1 MKKILIMYT
10 MNKFNLTAILFC
22 TVLFVSC
29 EKIFNCVSTPS
40 VQTGVC
46 IDSNLVN
53 DSIACL
59 TVYDP
64 VCGCDGV
71 TYSNSCYARGS
82 GVTSYVS
89 GECCD

>member
-1 MKKILIMYT
+1 
-10 MNKFNLTAILFC
+10 MNKIFSISLLTLLIIIF
-22 TVLFVSC
+22 FSC

-53 DSIACL
+53 DSIVCL

-71 TYSNSCYARGS
+71 TYSNSCYANGS

>member
-1 MKKILIMYT
+1 
-10 MNKFNLTAILFC
+10 MNKIFSISLLTLLIIIF
-22 TVLFVSC
+22 FSC
-29 EKIFNCVSTPS
+29 EKINNCVSAPS

-53 DSIACL
+53 DSIVCTAE
-59 TVYDP
+59 YDP

-71 TYSNSCYARGS
+71 TYSNSCYADGS

>member
-1 MKKILIMYT
+1 
-10 MNKFNLTAILFC
+10 MNKFILTAILSSIF
-22 TVLFVSC
+22 LFVSC
-29 EKIFNCVSTPS
+29 EKNNNCVSIPS
-40 VQTGVC
+40 VQSGTC

-53 DSIACL
+53 DSIVCTAE
-59 TVYDP
+59 YDP

-71 TYSNSCYARGS
+71 TYSNSCHADGA

>member
-1 MKKILIMYT
+1 
-10 MNKFNLTAILFC
+10 MNKIFSISLLTLLIIIF
-22 TVLFVSC
+22 FSC
-29 EKIFNCVSTPS
+29 EKINNCISAPS
-40 VQTGVC
+40 VHTGVC

-53 DSIACL
+53 DSIVCL

-71 TYSNSCYARGS
+71 TYSNSCYADGS

-89 GECCD
+89 WECFD

>member
-1 MKKILIMYT
+1 
-10 MNKFNLTAILFC
+10 MNKIFSISLLTLLIIIF
-22 TVLFVSC
+22 FSC
-29 EKIFNCVSTPS
+29 EKINNCVSAPS

-71 TYSNSCYARGS
+71 TYSNSCYADGF